1 MVILN
6 AFRKLWRYFNSIP
19 NVQKTADTVN
29 SMMTVY
35 INNGDNNG
43 AFILYQQYNNIGLID
58 IVSDIIAIKL
68 CIQMND
74 I

>member
-1 MVILN
+1 M
-6 AFRKLWRYFNSIP
+6 
-19 NVQKTADTVN
+19 TA
-29 SMMTVY
+29 Y
-35 INNGDNNG
+35 INDGDNNG

-74 I
+74 IKI